1 MKILDLT
8 HLIEEAMPVYPET
21 EPPKLTPSNTFEQ
34 HGFRETLLT
43 MGSHTGTHM
52 DAPAHMLRDG
62 KTLDQFPADKYVG
75 TAYVLDCSDLAGKE
89 IPKARLQLHASEIE
103 AADFL
108 LFYTGWEKYWGSEQY
123 FSPFPVLSLE
133 AAEYLAAFPLKG
145 VGTDAISIDPMDTV
159 DYPVHKILLGA
170 GFVNTENLCNLAS
183 LVGKTFLYAAL
194 PLRFKNADGS
204 PSWIDTD
211 SIRQEQTISS
221 FDMRL
226 ESSDFTVVSTMEF
239 DTSKNTWRTAALVT
253 RDKDGKVLHAEKKE
267 NPDDGWNKLI
277 PGTYGKNLYRHYVET
292 PLPPPDA
299 KWKQLYK
306 DNRGAAFSIDT
317 NSLRYKNGYADFW
330 LAVEAPNQEKDLSRI
345 IYRIRMNMAYKKV
358 MTLSAT
364 EYNAAGKIR
373 LHAAAEGAKETIPN
387 DSPVE
392 KVFEYLKNEID
403 SGRL

>member
-62 KTLDQFPADKYVG
+62 KTLDQFPADKYIG

-145 VGTDAISIDPMDTV
+145 VGTDAISIDPMDTA

-170 GFVNTENLCNLAS
+170 GFVLD
-183 LVGKTFLYAAL
+183 
-194 PLRFKNADGS
+194 R
-204 PSWIDTD
+204 
-211 SIRQEQTISS
+211 
-221 FDMRL
+221 
-226 ESSDFTVVSTMEF
+226 
-239 DTSKNTWRTAALVT
+239 
-253 RDKDGKVLHAEKKE
+253 RDQSGDWVA
-267 NPDDGWNKLI
+267 
-277 PGTYGKNLYRHYVET
+277 
-292 PLPPPDA
+292 
-299 KWKQLYK
+299 
-306 DNRGAAFSIDT
+306 
-317 NSLRYKNGYADFW
+317 
-330 LAVEAPNQEKDLSRI
+330 
-345 IYRIRMNMAYKKV
+345 
-358 MTLSAT
+358 MTLHQA
-364 EYNAAGKIR
+364 
-373 LHAAAEGAKETIPN
+373 
-387 DSPVE
+387 
-392 KVFEYLKNEID
+392 
-403 SGRL
+403 

>member
-62 KTLDQFPADKYVG
+62 KTLDQFPADKYIG

-145 VGTDAISIDPMDTV
+145 DDLFFTHGKAS
-159 DYPVHKILLGA
+159 GA
-170 GFVNTENLCNLAS
+170 NRRLCRIPSLYNIRKPLCPRQNGFSFNPPAWRRRAQAS
-183 LVGKTFLYAAL
+183 
-194 PLRFKNADGS
+194 
-204 PSWIDTD
+204 
-211 SIRQEQTISS
+211 RQRS
-221 FDMRL
+221 
-226 ESSDFTVVSTMEF
+226 
-239 DTSKNTWRTAALVT
+239 
-253 RDKDGKVLHAEKKE
+253 
-267 NPDDGWNKLI
+267 
-277 PGTYGKNLYRHYVET
+277 
-292 PLPPPDA
+292 
-299 KWKQLYK
+299 
-306 DNRGAAFSIDT
+306 
-317 NSLRYKNGYADFW
+317 
-330 LAVEAPNQEKDLSRI
+330 
-345 IYRIRMNMAYKKV
+345 
-358 MTLSAT
+358 
-364 EYNAAGKIR
+364 
-373 LHAAAEGAKETIPN
+373 
-387 DSPVE
+387 
-392 KVFEYLKNEID
+392 
-403 SGRL
+403 

>member
-62 KTLDQFPADKYVG
+62 KTLDQFPADKYIG

-108 LFYTGWEKYWGSEQY
+108 LFYTGWEEY
-123 FSPFPVLSLE
+123 FGAASNTSPPSPCSRLRRRSTLP
-133 AAEYLAAFPLKG
+133 LPLKG

-183 LVGKTFLYAAL
+183 LVGKTFPYATL

-204 PSWIDTD
+204 PV
-211 SIRQEQTISS
+211 R
-221 FDMRL
+221 
-226 ESSDFTVVSTMEF
+226 
-239 DTSKNTWRTAALVT
+239 
-253 RDKDGKVLHAEKKE
+253 
-267 NPDDGWNKLI
+267 
-277 PGTYGKNLYRHYVET
+277 
-292 PLPPPDA
+292 
-299 KWKQLYK
+299 
-306 DNRGAAFSIDT
+306 
-317 NSLRYKNGYADFW
+317 
-330 LAVEAPNQEKDLSRI
+330 AVAMPED
-345 IYRIRMNMAYKKV
+345 
-358 MTLSAT
+358 
-364 EYNAAGKIR
+364 
-373 LHAAAEGAKETIPN
+373 
-387 DSPVE
+387 
-392 KVFEYLKNEID
+392 
-403 SGRL
+403 

>member
-52 DAPAHMLRDG
+52 DAPAHMLHDG
-62 KTLDQFPADKYVG
+62 KTLDQFPADKYIG

-108 LFYTGWEKYWGSEQY
+108 LLYTGWEKYWGSEQY

-183 LVGKTFLYAAL
+183 LVGKTFPYATL

-204 PSWIDTD
+204 PV
-211 SIRQEQTISS
+211 R
-221 FDMRL
+221 
-226 ESSDFTVVSTMEF
+226 
-239 DTSKNTWRTAALVT
+239 
-253 RDKDGKVLHAEKKE
+253 
-267 NPDDGWNKLI
+267 
-277 PGTYGKNLYRHYVET
+277 
-292 PLPPPDA
+292 
-299 KWKQLYK
+299 
-306 DNRGAAFSIDT
+306 
-317 NSLRYKNGYADFW
+317 
-330 LAVEAPNQEKDLSRI
+330 AVAMPED
-345 IYRIRMNMAYKKV
+345 
-358 MTLSAT
+358 
-364 EYNAAGKIR
+364 
-373 LHAAAEGAKETIPN
+373 
-387 DSPVE
+387 
-392 KVFEYLKNEID
+392 
-403 SGRL
+403 